1 MTVNDWTDPRTL
13 PDFPWDRLTPYKE
26 RARSRGLID
35 LSIGTPVDA
44 VPEVIQDALRAAAN
58 SPGYPTVWGT
68 PELRA
73 AAAGWM
79 QRKLDVTVHP
89 DAILPTI
96 GSKELVAM
104 LPFQL
109 GLSARDV
116 IAIPAI
122 AYPTYDVGARLAG
135 AAVVVADGVEELEL
149 ARIRV
154 EASGRALKMVWLN
167 SPSNPTG
174 EVASVEALK
183 AIVGWGREHDIL
195 IVNDE
200 CYIELGWDERPVSI
214 LHPSIC
220 GEGPDAHRGV
230 IAVHSLSKRSN
241 LAGYRGGFITGDA
254 GMVKRLLEIRKH
266 SGSMVPGPIQAAMV
280 AAYNDD
286 SHVASQYLRYEARR
300 TALRAALLAAG
311 YRVDGSKAG
320 LYLWTTRG
328 EDCWK
333 TLEALA
339 DLGILAAPGEFY
351 GKAAQKHVRI
361 ALTGSDEDIAEAVR
375 RLS

>member
-1 MTVNDWTDPRTL
+1 MSVNDWTDPRTL

-35 LSIGTPVDA
+35 LSIGTPVDD
-44 VPEVIQDALRAAAN
+44 VPEIIQEALRAAAN

-79 QRKLDVTVHP
+79 QRKLNVTVHP

-135 AAVVVADGVEELEL
+135 AAVVVADGVEELEF

-154 EASGRALKMVWLN
+154 EASGRALKMVSATSATPSSRGRHRRSRSFSTASTESSRCIRSRSVRTSLATAEGS
-167 SPSNPTG
+167 SP
-174 EVASVEALK
+174 
-183 AIVGWGREHDIL
+183 
-195 IVNDE
+195 
-200 CYIELGWDERPVSI
+200 
-214 LHPSIC
+214 
-220 GEGPDAHRGV
+220 
-230 IAVHSLSKRSN
+230 
-241 LAGYRGGFITGDA
+241 
-254 GMVKRLLEIRKH
+254 
-266 SGSMVPGPIQAAMV
+266 AMP
-280 AAYNDD
+280 
-286 SHVASQYLRYEARR
+286 E
-300 TALRAALLAAG
+300 
-311 YRVDGSKAG
+311 
-320 LYLWTTRG
+320 W
-328 EDCWK
+328 
-333 TLEALA
+333 
-339 DLGILAAPGEFY
+339 
-351 GKAAQKHVRI
+351 
-361 ALTGSDEDIAEAVR
+361 
-375 RLS
+375 